1 MSHAVPWS
9 GALRPV
15 HTQSSADIKQQ
26 PVSDRCEVT
35 ELPQKRG
42 TSLSVEFLR
51 EKGNGFHLEGVV
63 FFSIGV
69 EKGFGAKTVNGIGNG
84 LVETLAV
91 G

>member
-1 MSHAVPWS
+1 MR
-9 GALRPV
+9 G
-15 HTQSSADIKQQ
+15 
-26 PVSDRCEVT
+26 DRIAAKT
-35 ELPQKRG
+35 EDEPR
-42 TSLSVEFLR
+42 VEFLR

-84 LVETLAV
+84 LVETFAV